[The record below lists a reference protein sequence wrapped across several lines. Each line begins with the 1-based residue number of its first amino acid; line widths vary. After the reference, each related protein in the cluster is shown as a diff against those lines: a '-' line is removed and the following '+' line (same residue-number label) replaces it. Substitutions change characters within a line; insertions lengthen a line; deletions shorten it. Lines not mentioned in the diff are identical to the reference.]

1 MVNMAQIDALKN
13 AIKALPNADYVQ
25 LRQWFWEKD
34 WQEWDKQIEKDSA
47 NGKLDFLV
55 REALDERSKGKLRN
69 L

>member
-1 MVNMAQIDALKN
+1 MAQIDALKN
-13 AIKALPNADYVQ
+13 AIKALPNAEYVQ
-25 LRQWFWEKD
+25 LRRWFWEKD

-47 NGKLDFLV
+47 DGKLDFLV